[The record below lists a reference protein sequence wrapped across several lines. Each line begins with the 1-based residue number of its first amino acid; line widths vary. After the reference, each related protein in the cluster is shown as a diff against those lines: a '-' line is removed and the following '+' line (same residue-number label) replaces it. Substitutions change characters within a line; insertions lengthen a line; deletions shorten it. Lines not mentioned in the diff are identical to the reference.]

1 MAFRSDNHKKNEI
14 TVFSSPAEK
23 MRIILFSVNDTDI
36 SRKKKPSLSNR
47 SQYTKQ
53 FSCVLYGVSEIKI
66 ARKKEMIISAQI
78 RLSIGSLH

>member
-1 MAFRSDNHKKNEI
+1 M
-14 TVFSSPAEK
+14 FSSPAEK

-47 SQYTKQ
+47 SQCTKQ